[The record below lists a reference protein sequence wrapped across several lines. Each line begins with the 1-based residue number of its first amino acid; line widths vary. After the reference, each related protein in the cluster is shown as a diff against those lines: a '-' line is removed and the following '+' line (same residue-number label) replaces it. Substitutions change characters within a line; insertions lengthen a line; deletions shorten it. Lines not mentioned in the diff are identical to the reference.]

1 MDLEQRGFP
10 PTDAD
15 ERTTLLAHLDW
26 HRNTLRIKTAGL
38 DAAQLD
44 TPLAPSDMTLGGLL
58 KHLAYVENWWFRS
71 VMAGHDDE
79 PWASVDWDADADWDW
94 HSARNDNPAQLR
106 DLFDAEVDKS
116 DAVIAS
122 YGSLDAPSSRPNR
135 RTGAPYHLRWIVVH
149 MLEEYARHN
158 GHADL
163 IRQAVDGSVGQ

>member
-1 MDLEQRGFP
+1 MDPALRGFP

-15 ERTTLLAHLDW
+15 ERTTLLAYLDW

-44 TPLAPSDMTLGGLL
+44 TPHPPSDLTLGGML
-58 KHLAYVENWWFRS
+58 KHLAFVENWWVRS
-71 VMAGHDDE
+71 VMAGHNDE
-79 PWASVDWDADADWDW
+79 PWASVDWVADGDWDW
-94 HSARNDNPAQLR
+94 HSATRDNPAQLR

-122 YGSLDAPSSRPNR
+122 IPSLDTLSVRPSK
-135 RTGAPYHLRWIVVH
+135 RTDGHFNLRWVLVH
-149 MLEEYARHN
+149 LIEEYARHN

-163 IRQAVDGSVGQ
+163 IREAIDGSVGT